1 MANSCPIPPYF
12 FEGHALQQAKS
23 ILDYDLKP
31 VRNLYAGSSHGG
43 DGRDS
48 QLWRFGGRHGRFH
61 RAPNIIIIIIIIII
75 IRFPK
80 RVLSS
85 KCATKDKGKP

>member
-1 MANSCPIPPYF
+1 MHGKLIPYTPIF

-48 QLWRFGGRHGRFH
+48 QLWRFGGRHGRS
-61 RAPNIIIIIIIIII
+61 ISQSYGKMDTTIG
-75 IRFPK
+75 FPI
-80 RVLSS
+80 
-85 KCATKDKGKP
+85 